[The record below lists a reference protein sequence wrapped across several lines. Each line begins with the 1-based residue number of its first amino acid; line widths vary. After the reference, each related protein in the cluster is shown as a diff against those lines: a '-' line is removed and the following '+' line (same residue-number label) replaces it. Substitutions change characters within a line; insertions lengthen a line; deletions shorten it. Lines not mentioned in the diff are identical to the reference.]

1 MVRCAVK
8 SILKLMRANIRS
20 GKGAFKSII
29 LLMMLLTFSFSG
41 TVSNDDRLREARTE
55 RFAEV
60 GVPDLLVWVYGDLL
74 TDGMLN
80 EVRGDPNVREL
91 HTKQSLL
98 FVHAP
103 LVGGRE
109 SDVRLSLNAYEPGIR
124 VFDDAFADYAA
135 DNTLSDG
142 EIYLPSKMRL
152 NDGFQKGAK
161 ITLQTN
167 GGYDTSFTVKGF
179 YEDIVSGA
187 VTFSG
192 YNCIVTQHDFE
203 RLAAEKT
210 DSFFGSERSVLSLS
224 LLYING
230 TGALS
235 QTELRRELAKNTALI
250 STANSAFT
258 RDMLSDSVEMFS
270 EVGTRIIAIFVA
282 LLLTVV
288 LIMMF
293 NSIRASIEMDQA
305 ELGILKSQGFTAGQI
320 SLVYV
325 LQYTLALM
333 IGAVL
338 GIAVSVP
345 ACRYLISMWKILTG
359 IRSETGVSVLKC
371 AVLSVCIIL
380 ICAAFIFAATAKI
393 RRISPV
399 SAIAGAKGDVYF
411 DSRLNVRIRKKP
423 LAFFI
428 ALRQLNSRR
437 KSYLGT
443 AFIVLLLTFF
453 IISIMILTKGLDGD
467 QLFTDITGEISMS
480 DTSGF
485 RLSDADEAEAAIR
498 QIDSGADL
506 LTESYHRMLVD
517 GELFAVHAYRSP
529 EDVFKPL
536 KGRAPLYD
544 NEIMLTEAV
553 SEELHKQI
561 GDSVT
566 VSYQGHAQEFIV
578 TGNFQSAWEYGLV
591 TLVTTGGMQQLGNNE
606 IEGAF
611 VKVSDTAKQQQIIDM
626 LNAQYAGRLKAE
638 AFAESGYITN
648 IKKITNILMNAI
660 SYAIY
665 AVLLT
670 FAAAIVAAACK
681 RAFIRE
687 RTDIGIFKATGFTV
701 GGLRL
706 QFALRFALIALI
718 GSAAGCTAGMLWS
731 RGMLTGIL
739 QVVGLTD
746 FTTDYTAAM
755 FIVPSAIL
763 CLCFFLTA
771 WLASRRIAQV
781 NVRELV
787 TE

>member
-1 MVRCAVK
+1 MR
-8 SILKLMRANIRS
+8 SILKLTLANIRN
-20 GKGAFKSII
+20 GKGAFKSMI

-41 TVSNDDRLREARTE
+41 TVSNDDRLREVRTE
-55 RFAEV
+55 RFAEAS
-60 GVPDLLVWVYGDLL
+60 VPDLLVWIYDDLL
-74 TDGMLN
+74 TADMLH
-80 EVRGDPNVREL
+80 EVRENPNVRSVE
-91 HTKQSLL
+91 TKQSLL

-103 LVGGRE
+103 LADDKE
-109 SDVRLSLNAYEPGIR
+109 TDVRLTLNALESGIR
-124 VFDDAFADYAA
+124 VFDDDFRDYAA
-135 DNTLSDG
+135 DNTLADG

-152 NDGFQKGAK
+152 NDGFAKGAK

-167 GGYDTSFTVKGF
+167 KGYDESFTVKGF
-179 YEDIVSGA
+179 YEDVISGS

-192 YNCIVTQHDFE
+192 YNCIITQHDFE
-203 RLAAEKT
+203 RIAAEKT
-210 DSFFGSERSVLSLS
+210 DSFFGNDRNVLSVKR
-224 LLYING
+224 LYIDG

-235 QTELRRELAKNTALI
+235 QAELRRELSQNTVLI

-258 RDMLSDSVEMFS
+258 REMLSNSIEMFS
-270 EVGTRIIAIFVA
+270 QIGIRIIVIFVA

-293 NSIRASIEMDQA
+293 NSIRSSIEMDQA

-320 SLVYV
+320 SLVYI
-325 LQYTLALM
+325 LQYTLALF

-338 GIAVSVP
+338 GIAISVP

-359 IRSETGVSVLKC
+359 IRSETGVSFLKC
-371 AVLSVCIIL
+371 TAMSIGIIL
-380 ICAAFIFAATAKI
+380 ICALFIFAATTKI

-399 SAIAGAKGDVYF
+399 CAISGAKGEVYF

-423 LAFFI
+423 LAFFLAI
-428 ALRQLNSRR
+428 RQLNSRR

-443 AFIVLLLTFF
+443 AFIVILLTFF
-453 IISIMILTKGLDGD
+453 IISIRILTKGLDGD

-485 RLSDADEAEAAIR
+485 RLTDAEEADAAIR

-536 KGRAPLYD
+536 KGRAPRYD
-544 NEIMLTEAV
+544 NEIMLTEGV
-553 SEELHKQI
+553 SEELGKQI

-566 VSYQGHAQEFIV
+566 VSYQGQEQEFIV
-578 TGNFQSAWEYGLV
+578 TGNFQCIWDYGLV
-591 TLVTTGGMQQLGNNE
+591 TVVTPDGMQRLGNSE

-611 VKVSDTAKQQQIIDM
+611 VKVSDPAKQQQIIDM
-626 LNAQYAGRLKAE
+626 LNEKYAGRLKAE
-638 AFAESGYITN
+638 AFKESGYITN
-648 IKKITNILMNAI
+648 IKTITNVLMNSI

-670 FAAAIVAAACK
+670 FAAVIVAAVCK
-681 RAFIRE
+681 RTFIRE

-718 GSAAGCTAGMLWS
+718 GSAAGCAAGMLWS
-731 RGMLTGIL
+731 RKMLTGIMR
-739 QVVGLTD
+739 VAGLTD
-746 FTTDYTAAM
+746 FTTDYTSAM
-755 FIVPSAIL
+755 FILPSVML
-763 CLCFFLTA
+763 CLCFFVTA
-771 WLASRRIAQV
+771 WFASRRIAQV

>member
-1 MVRCAVK
+1 MR
-8 SILKLMRANIRS
+8 SILKLTLANIRR

-41 TVSNDDRLREARTE
+41 TVSNDDRLREVRTE
-55 RFAEV
+55 RFSEA
-60 GVPDLLVWVYGDLL
+60 GIPDLLVWIYDDLL
-74 TDGMLN
+74 TEDMLH
-80 EVRGDPNVREL
+80 EVRANPNVQSVE
-91 HTKQSLL
+91 TKRSLL

-103 LVGGRE
+103 LADDIE
-109 SDVRLSLNAYEPGIR
+109 SDVRLTLNAYESGIR
-124 VFDDAFADYAA
+124 VFDDDFRDYAA
-135 DNTLSDG
+135 DKTLSDG
-142 EIYLPSKMRL
+142 EIWLPSKMRL
-152 NDGFQKGAK
+152 NDGFREGTK
-161 ITLQTN
+161 ITLQTRS
-167 GGYDTSFTVKGF
+167 GYDTSFTVTGF
-179 YEDIVSGA
+179 YEDVISGS

-192 YNCIVTQHDFE
+192 YNCIITQHDFE

-210 DSFFGSERSVLSLS
+210 DTFFGTERNVLALS
-224 LLYING
+224 RLYING
-230 TGALS
+230 TGNLS
-235 QTELRRELAKNTALI
+235 QTELRRELSQNTALI
-250 STANSAFT
+250 SSANSAFT
-258 RDMLSDSVEMFS
+258 RDMLADSVEMFS
-270 EVGTRIIAIFVA
+270 KVGTRIIAIFVA

-293 NSIRASIEMDQA
+293 NSIRSSIEMDQA

-325 LQYTLALM
+325 LQYTLALC

-371 AVLSVCIIL
+371 AVMSIGIIL
-380 ICAAFIFAATAKI
+380 ICAVFIYAATAKI

-399 SAIAGAKGDVYF
+399 CAISGAKGEVYF

-423 LAFFI
+423 LAVFL

-443 AFIVLLLTFF
+443 AFIVILLTFF

-467 QLFTDITGEISMS
+467 QLFTDISGEISMS

-485 RLSDADEAEAAIR
+485 RLTDADEAEAAIR
-498 QIDSGADL
+498 QIDSGASL

-517 GELFAVHAYRSP
+517 GELFAVHAYRAQ

-536 KGRAPLYD
+536 KGRAPQYD

-553 SEELHKQI
+553 SEEISKQI

-566 VSYQGHAQEFIV
+566 VTYQGQVHELIV
-578 TGNFQSAWEYGLV
+578 TGYFQTTWEYGLV
-591 TLVTTGGMQQLGNNE
+591 TVVTPDGMQRLGNNE

-611 VKVSDTAKQQQIIDM
+611 IRVSDPAKQQQIIDM
-626 LNAQYAGRLKAE
+626 LNEKYTGRLKAE
-638 AFAESGYITN
+638 FFTESGYITN

-670 FAAAIVAAACK
+670 FAAVIVAAVCK
-681 RAFIRE
+681 RTFIRE

-701 GGLRL
+701 GGLRF

-718 GSAAGCTAGMLWS
+718 GSVLGCAAGMLWS
-731 RGMLTGIL
+731 RRMLTGIL

-746 FTTDYTAAM
+746 FTTDYTPAM
-755 FIVPSAIL
+755 FIVPSAFL
-763 CLCFFLTA
+763 CICFFLTA

-781 NVRELV
+781 NVRDLV

>member
-1 MVRCAVK
+1 MR
-8 SILKLMRANIRS
+8 SILKLTLANIRS

-29 LLMMLLTFSFSG
+29 LLMLLLTFSFSG
-41 TVSNDDRLREARTE
+41 TVSNDDRLREVRTE
-55 RFAEV
+55 RFAEA
-60 GVPDLLVWVYGDLL
+60 GVPDLLVWVYDDLL
-74 TDGMLN
+74 TEDMLHD
-80 EVRGDPNVREL
+80 VREYPNVRSVD
-91 HTKQSLL
+91 TKQSLL

-103 LVGGRE
+103 LVDDTE
-109 SDVRLSLNAYEPGIR
+109 SDVRLTLNAYESGIR
-124 VFDDAFADYAA
+124 LFDDDFRDYAA
-135 DNTLSDG
+135 DNTLADG
-142 EIYLPSKMRL
+142 EIWLPSKMRL

-167 GGYDTSFTVKGF
+167 SGYDTSFTVTGF
-179 YEDIVSGA
+179 YEDVISGS

-192 YNCIVTQHDFE
+192 YNCIITQHDFE

-210 DSFFGSERSVLSLS
+210 DTFFGTERNVLALS
-224 LLYING
+224 RLYING
-230 TGALS
+230 TGNLS
-235 QTELRRELAKNTALI
+235 QTELRRELSQNTALI
-250 STANSAFT
+250 SSANSAFT
-258 RDMLSDSVEMFS
+258 RDMLADSVEMFS
-270 EVGTRIIAIFVA
+270 KVGTRIIAIFVA

-293 NSIRASIEMDQA
+293 NSIRSSIEMDQA

-325 LQYTLALM
+325 LQYTLALC

-371 AVLSVCIIL
+371 AVMSIVIIL
-380 ICAAFIFAATAKI
+380 LCAVFIFAATAKI
-393 RRISPV
+393 RQISPV
-399 SAIAGAKGDVYF
+399 CAISGAKDDIYF

-423 LAFFI
+423 LAFFL

-443 AFIVLLLTFF
+443 AFIVILLTFF

-467 QLFTDITGEISMS
+467 QLFTDISGEISMS

-485 RLSDADEAEAAIR
+485 RLTDADEAEAAIR
-498 QIDSGADL
+498 QIDSGASL

-517 GELFAVHAYRSP
+517 GELFAVHAYRAQ

-536 KGRAPLYD
+536 KGRAPQYD

-553 SEELHKQI
+553 SEEISKQI

-566 VSYQGHAQEFIV
+566 VTYQGQAHELIV
-578 TGNFQSAWEYGLV
+578 TGYFQTTWEYGLV
-591 TLVTTGGMQQLGNNE
+591 TVVTPDGMQRLGNNE

-611 VKVSDTAKQQQIIDM
+611 IRVSDPAKQQQIIDM
-626 LNAQYAGRLKAE
+626 LNEKYTGRLKAE
-638 AFAESGYITN
+638 FFTESGYITN

-670 FAAAIVAAACK
+670 FAAVIVAAVCK
-681 RAFIRE
+681 RTFIRE

-718 GSAAGCTAGMLWS
+718 GSALGCAAGMLWS
-731 RGMLTGIL
+731 RRMLTGIL

-746 FTTDYTAAM
+746 FTTDYTPAM

-763 CLCFFLTA
+763 CICFFLTA
-771 WLASRRIAQV
+771 WLVSRRIAQV
-781 NVRELV
+781 NVRDLV

>member
-1 MVRCAVK
+1 MK
-8 SILKLMRANIRS
+8 SILKLTLANIRS

-41 TVSNDDRLREARTE
+41 TVSNDDRLHEARTE
-55 RFAEV
+55 RFTEA
-60 GVPDLLVWVYGDLL
+60 GVPDLLVWIYDDLL
-74 TDGMLN
+74 TADMLH
-80 EVRGDPNVREL
+80 DVRENP
-91 HTKQSLL
+91 HVQSADTKQCLQ

-103 LVGGRE
+103 LIGDKEG
-109 SDVRLSLNAYEPGIR
+109 DVRLTLGAWESSIR
-124 VFDDAFADYAA
+124 VFDDDFRDYAS

-142 EIYLPSKMRL
+142 EIFLPSKMRL
-152 NDGFQKGAK
+152 NDDFQKGAK

-167 GGYDTSFTVKGF
+167 GGYDETFTVKGF
-179 YEDIVSGA
+179 YEDVMSGA
-187 VTFSG
+187 ITISG

-203 RLAAEKT
+203 RIAAEKT
-210 DSFFGSERSVLSLS
+210 DSFFGSERNVLSVQE
-224 LLYING
+224 LYING

-235 QTELRRELAKNTALI
+235 QTELRRELSENTALI
-250 STANSAFT
+250 STANGAFT
-258 RDMLSDSVEMFS
+258 RDMLSNSVEVFS
-270 EVGTRIIAIFVA
+270 KIGTRIVAVFSA

-293 NSIRASIEMDQA
+293 NSIRSSIEMDQA

-320 SLVYV
+320 SLVYI
-325 LQYTLALM
+325 LQYTLALC

-338 GIAVSVP
+338 GIALSVP

-359 IRSETGVSVLKC
+359 IRSETGVSLLKC
-371 AVLSVCIIL
+371 AVLSIGIIL

-399 SAIAGAKGDVYF
+399 CAISGAKTEVYF

-423 LAFFI
+423 LAFFL

-443 AFIVLLLTFF
+443 AFIVILLTFF

-480 DTSGF
+480 DTDGF
-485 RLSDADEAEAAIR
+485 RLTDADEAEAAIR
-498 QIDSGADL
+498 QIDGGAHL

-517 GELFAVHAYRSP
+517 GELFAVHAYRSQ

-536 KGRAPLYD
+536 KGRAPQYD

-553 SEELHKQI
+553 SAEIGRQI

-566 VSYQGHAQEFIV
+566 VTYQGQAHEYIV
-578 TGNFQSAWEYGLV
+578 TGNFQTTWEYGLV
-591 TLVTTGGMQQLGNNE
+591 TVVTTEGMQRLGNNE

-611 VKVSDTAKQQQIIDM
+611 VSVSDPVKQQQIIDM
-626 LNAQYAGRLKAE
+626 LNEKYAGRLKAE
-638 AFAESGYITN
+638 AFKESGYISN
-648 IKKITNILMNAI
+648 IKKITDILMNSI

-670 FAAAIVAAACK
+670 FAAVIVAAVCK
-681 RAFIRE
+681 RTFIRE
-687 RTDIGIFKATGFTV
+687 RTDIGIFKATGFRV
-701 GGLRL
+701 SGLRL
-706 QFALRFALIALI
+706 QFALRFTLIALI
-718 GSAAGCTAGMLWS
+718 GSAVGCAAGMLWS
-731 RGMLTGIL
+731 RNMLAGIL

-746 FTTDYTAAM
+746 FTTDYTPAM

-763 CLCFFLTA
+763 CLCFFLSA
-771 WLASRRIAQV
+771 WLASRRISQV

>member
-1 MVRCAVK
+1 MR

-20 GKGAFKSII
+20 GRGAFKSMI
-29 LLMMLLTFSFSG
+29 LLMLLLTFSFSG
-41 TVSNDDRLREARTE
+41 TVSNDDRLHEARTE
-55 RFAEV
+55 RFTEA
-60 GVPDLLVWVYGDLL
+60 GVPDLLVWIYDDLL
-74 TDGMLN
+74 TEDMLH
-80 EVRGDPNVREL
+80 DVRENP
-91 HTKQSLL
+91 HVRSVDTKQSLL

-103 LVGGRE
+103 LVGE
-109 SDVRLSLNAYEPGIR
+109 KEADVRLTLHACESGIR
-124 VFDDAFADYAA
+124 VFDDDFRDYAA
-135 DNTLSDG
+135 DSTLSDG
-142 EIYLPSKMRL
+142 EIWLPSKMRL
-152 NDGFQKGAK
+152 NDGFEKGTE

-167 GGYDTSFTVKGF
+167 GGYDETFTVKGF
-179 YEDIVSGA
+179 YEDVISGSI
-187 VTFSG
+187 TFSG

-203 RLAAEKT
+203 RIAAEKT
-210 DSFFGSERSVLSLS
+210 DSFFGNERNVLSVRQLF
-224 LLYING
+224 IDG

-235 QTELRRELAKNTALI
+235 QAELRRELSQNTALI

-258 RDMLSDSVEMFS
+258 REMLSDSVEVFS
-270 EVGTRIIAIFVA
+270 KIGTRIVAVFSA

-293 NSIRASIEMDQA
+293 SSIRSSIEMDQA

-320 SLVYV
+320 SLAYI
-325 LQYTLALM
+325 LQYTLALC

-338 GIAVSVP
+338 GIAASVP

-359 IRSETGVSVLKC
+359 IRSGTGVSVLKC
-371 AVLSVCIIL
+371 AVLSICIIL
-380 ICAAFIFAATAKI
+380 ICAVFIFAATAKI

-399 SAIAGAKGDVYF
+399 CAISGAKSEVYF

-423 LAFFI
+423 LAFFL

-443 AFIVLLLTFF
+443 AFIVILLTFF

-485 RLSDADEAEAAIR
+485 RLPDADEAEAAIR
-498 QIDSGADL
+498 QIDSNAHL

-529 EDVFKPL
+529 EDVFKAL
-536 KGRAPLYD
+536 KGRVPQYD

-553 SEELHKQI
+553 SEEIGKQI

-566 VSYQGHAQEFIV
+566 VTYQGQEQEFIV
-578 TGNFQSAWEYGLV
+578 TGNFQSTWEYGLV
-591 TLVTTGGMQQLGNNE
+591 TVVTPGGMQRLGNNE

-611 VKVSDTAKQQQIIDM
+611 VRVSDPAGQQQIIDM
-626 LNAQYAGRLKAE
+626 LNEKYAGRLKAE
-638 AFAESGYITN
+638 AFKESGYITN
-648 IKKITNILMNAI
+648 IKAITNILLNSI

-670 FAAAIVAAACK
+670 FAAVIVAAVCK
-681 RAFIRE
+681 RTFIRE
-687 RTDIGIFKATGFTV
+687 RTDFGIFKATGFTV

-718 GSAAGCTAGMLWS
+718 GSAAGCAAGMLWS
-731 RGMLTGIL
+731 RRMLTGIL
-739 QVVGLTD
+739 QIVGLTD
-746 FTTDYTAAM
+746 FTTDYTPAM
-755 FIVPSAIL
+755 FTVPSAIV

-771 WLASRRIAQV
+771 WFASRRIAHV
-781 NVRELV
+781 HVRELV